1 MARHSVAKTQL
12 IAAKGL
18 VCMSSAA
25 AYSEPTI
32 AGALR
37 NTTKPHFTMPSGA
50 TDCHAHIFGP
60 QSRYAYDPKRR
71 YTPPDALIGDY
82 VGMLTTLGVQRA
94 VLVQPSVYM
103 ADNTALLDGLAEAS
117 IPMRG
122 IAVVGADVTDAELER
137 LHAAGVRGL
146 RLNLRFENGA
156 GADIAPTLARRVAP
170 LGWHLQFRIMS
181 ENYAGVLRMLDDL
194 AVDIVVD
201 HIGQVPAEQGVGG
214 KDFQA
219 LLGLVRTGRVWVK
232 LSAPMRMSLQP
243 MPHPDVTPFVR
254 ELVASAPGQM
264 LWATD
269 WPHTTITTPMPN
281 DGALA
286 DLLLDW
292 IPDEATRRRVLV
304 DNPAARY
311 GF

>member
-1 MARHSVAKTQL
+1 MPLT
-12 IAAKGL
+12 
-18 VCMSSAA
+18 A
-25 AYSEPTI
+25 AYTKPTI
-32 AGALR
+32 LGPLADTIQPQFKMPPGAC
-37 NTTKPHFTMPSGA
+37 
-50 TDCHAHIFGP
+50 DCHAHIFGP

-71 YTPPDALIGDY
+71 YTPPDALITDY
-82 VGMLTTLGVQRA
+82 VRMLTVLGVERA

-103 ADNTALLDGLAEAS
+103 TDNTALLDGLAAAP

-122 IAVVGADVTDAELER
+122 IAVVGADITDRELQHM
-137 LHAAGVRGL
+137 HALGVRGL
-146 RLNLRFENGA
+146 RLNLRFDNGV
-156 GADIAPTLARRVAP
+156 GADIAPALARRIAP

-181 ENYAGVLRMLDDL
+181 ENYASVLRMLDDL

-201 HIGQVPAEQGVGG
+201 HIGQVPIDDGVGG

-219 LLGLVRTGRVWVK
+219 LLELVRTGRVWVK
-232 LSAPMRMSLQP
+232 LSAPMRMSREELP
-243 MPHPDVTPFVR
+243 YADVTPFVR
-254 ELVASAPGQM
+254 ELVATAPGQM

-269 WPHTTITTPMPN
+269 WPHTTIATQMPN

-292 IPDEATRRRVLV
+292 IPDEAVRRRVLV
-304 DNPAARY
+304 DNPAMRY

>member
-1 MARHSVAKTQL
+1 MSVTAVYTK
-12 IAAKGL
+12 
-18 VCMSSAA
+18 
-25 AYSEPTI
+25 PTI
-32 AGALR
+32 PGQI
-37 NTTKPHFTMPSGA
+37 SGA
-50 TDCHAHIFGP
+50 IQPQFEMPPGACDCHAHIFGP
-60 QSRYAYDPKRR
+60 QSRYSYDPKRR
-71 YTPPDALIGDY
+71 YTPPDALITDY
-82 VGMLTTLGVQRA
+82 VRMLTVLGVDRG

-103 ADNTALLDGLAEAS
+103 TDNTALLDGLVES
-117 IPMRG
+117 PIPMRG

-137 LHAAGVRGL
+137 MHVAGVRGL
-146 RLNLRFENGA
+146 RLNLRHDNGV
-156 GADIAPTLARRVAP
+156 GADIAPALARRIAP

-181 ENYAGVLRMLDDL
+181 ENYDSVLRSLDDL

-201 HIGQVPAEQGVGG
+201 HIGQVPIEDGVGG

-219 LLGLVRTGRVWVK
+219 LLKLVRTGRVWVK
-232 LSAPMRMSLQP
+232 LSAPMRMSKQGLP
-243 MPHPDVTPFVR
+243 YADVTPFAR
-254 ELVASAPGQM
+254 ELVATAPSQM

-269 WPHTTITTPMPN
+269 WPHTTITGQMPN

-304 DNPAARY
+304 ENPAKRY

>member
-1 MARHSVAKTQL
+1 
-12 IAAKGL
+12 
-18 VCMSSAA
+18 MSMTAV
-25 AYSEPTI
+25 YTNPTI
-32 AGALR
+32 PGPLR
-37 NTTKPHFTMPSGA
+37 DTARPRITLPPGTC
-50 TDCHAHIFGP
+50 DCHAHIFGP

-82 VGMLTTLGVQRA
+82 VRMLMVLGVERA

-103 ADNTALLDGLAEAS
+103 TDNTALLDGLAEAP

-122 IAVVGADVTDAELER
+122 IAVVGTDVTDAELER
-137 LHAAGVRGL
+137 MHALGVRGL

-156 GADIAPTLARRVAP
+156 GADVAPALARRIAP

-201 HIGQVPAEQGVGG
+201 HIGQVPVDEGVDG

-232 LSAPMRMSLQP
+232 LSAPMRMSRQDVP
-243 MPHPDVTPFVR
+243 YADVTPFVR
-254 ELVASAPGQM
+254 KLVATAPGQM

-269 WPHTTITTPMPN
+269 WPHTTITTGMPN
-281 DGALA
+281 DGDLA
-286 DLLLDW
+286 NLLLDW
-292 IPDEATRRRVLV
+292 IPDEAIRRRILV

>member
-1 MARHSVAKTQL
+1 M
-12 IAAKGL
+12 
-18 VCMSSAA
+18 SAA
-25 AYSEPTI
+25 HYTEPTI
-32 AGALR
+32 AGPIR
-37 NTTKPHFTMPSGA
+37 DTVKPHFTMPPGA

-71 YTPPDALIGDY
+71 YTPPDALITDY
-82 VGMLTTLGVQRA
+82 VRMLTTLGVQRA

-103 ADNTALLDGLAEAS
+103 ADNTALVDGLKES
-117 IPMRG
+117 TIPMRG

-170 LGWHLQFRIMS
+170 LGWHLNFRIMS
-181 ENYAGVLRMLDDL
+181 ENYDHVRRMMETLP
-194 AVDIVVD
+194 VEIVVD
-201 HIGQVPAEQGVGG
+201 HIGQGSVAEGIGG

-232 LSAPMRMSLQP
+232 LSGPMRMSAQP
-243 MPHPDVTPFVR
+243 MPHSDITPFVR
-254 ELVASAPGQM
+254 ELVATAPGQM

-269 WPHTTITTPMPN
+269 WPHTTITTPMAN

-286 DLLLDW
+286 DMLLDW

-304 DNPAARY
+304 DNPAKRY

>member
-1 MARHSVAKTQL
+1 
-12 IAAKGL
+12 
-18 VCMSSAA
+18 MSDGT

-32 AGALR
+32 RGPVR
-37 NTTKPHFTMPSGA
+37 DTQEPRFTLPPGSC
-50 TDCHAHIFGP
+50 DCHAHIFGP
-60 QSRYAYDPKRR
+60 QSRYTYDPKRR
-71 YTPPDALIGDY
+71 YTPPDALLSDY
-82 VGMLTTLGVQRA
+82 VRMLSTLGVQRG

-103 ADNTALLDGLAEAS
+103 TDNAALLDALAEAP
-117 IPMRG
+117 IPLRG
-122 IAVVGADVTDAELER
+122 IAVVRDDVTDTELER
-137 LHAAGVRGL
+137 MHALGVRGL
-146 RLNLRFENGA
+146 RLNLRFANGA
-156 GADIAPTLARRVAP
+156 GADLAPALSRRIAP

-181 ENYAGVLRMLDDL
+181 ENYAEVLRMLDDL
-194 AVDIVVD
+194 AVDLVVD
-201 HIGQVPAEQGVGG
+201 HIGQVPVEQSVEG

-232 LSAPMRMSLQP
+232 LSAPMRMSRRELP
-243 MPHPDVTPFVR
+243 YPDVTPFVR
-254 ELVASAPGQM
+254 ELVATAPGQM

-269 WPHTTITTPMPN
+269 WPHTTIKSAMPN

-286 DLLLDW
+286 DLLLNW

>member
-1 MARHSVAKTQL
+1 MSLTAGFAK
-12 IAAKGL
+12 
-18 VCMSSAA
+18 
-25 AYSEPTI
+25 PTI
-32 AGALR
+32 PGPIQNTVAPQFRMPPGAC
-37 NTTKPHFTMPSGA
+37 
-50 TDCHAHIFGP
+50 DCHAHIFGP

-71 YTPPDALIGDY
+71 YTPPDALITDY
-82 VGMLTTLGVQRA
+82 VRMLTLLGVERG

-103 ADNTALLDGLAEAS
+103 TDNTALLDGLAES
-117 IPMRG
+117 PIPMRG
-122 IAVVGADVTDAELER
+122 IAVVGADVSDAHLEQMNT
-137 LHAAGVRGL
+137 LGVRGL
-146 RLNLRFENGA
+146 RLNLRFDNGV
-156 GADIAPTLARRVAP
+156 GADIAPALARRIAP

-181 ENYAGVLRMLDDL
+181 ENYASVLRMLDDL

-201 HIGQVPAEQGVGG
+201 HIGQVPIEDGVNG

-219 LLGLVRTGRVWVK
+219 LLKLVRTGRVWVK
-232 LSAPMRMSLQP
+232 LSAPMRMSKHELP
-243 MPHPDVTPFVR
+243 YSDVTPFVR
-254 ELVASAPGQM
+254 ELVATVPSQM

-269 WPHTTITTPMPN
+269 WPHTTITNRMPN

-304 DNPAARY
+304 DNPAKRY

>member
-1 MARHSVAKTQL
+1 MSLTAEYAK
-12 IAAKGL
+12 
-18 VCMSSAA
+18 
-25 AYSEPTI
+25 PTI
-32 AGALR
+32 AGPLP
-37 NTTKPHFTMPSGA
+37 NTARPKFKMPPNSC
-50 TDCHAHIFGP
+50 DCHAHVFGP

-71 YTPPDALIGDY
+71 YTPPDAPIGDY
-82 VGMLTTLGVQRA
+82 CRMLGTLGVERA

-103 ADNTALLDGLAEAS
+103 TDNTALIDALKEAPM
-117 IPMRG
+117 PMRG
-122 IAVVGADVTDAELER
+122 IAVVGDTVSDAELER

-146 RLNLRFENGA
+146 RLNLRHNNGV
-156 GADIAPTLARRVAP
+156 GGDSAPALARRIAP

-201 HIGQVPAEQGVGG
+201 HIGQVPVEEGVGG

-219 LLGLVRTGRVWVK
+219 LLGLVRTGRVGVK
-232 LSAPMRMSLQP
+232 LSAPMRMSRQELP
-243 MPHPDVTPFVR
+243 YADVTPFVR
-254 ELVASAPGQM
+254 ELVATAPDQM

-269 WPHTTITTPMPN
+269 WPHTTITSQMPN

-292 IPDEATRRRVLV
+292 IPDEATRKRVLV
-304 DNPAARY
+304 DNPAKRY

>member
-1 MARHSVAKTQL
+1 
-12 IAAKGL
+12 
-18 VCMSSAA
+18 MSLTA
-25 AYSEPTI
+25 AYTKPTI
-32 AGALR
+32 PGPLP
-37 NTTKPHFTMPSGA
+37 NTNRPHFTLPAGA
-50 TDCHAHIFGP
+50 CDCHAHIFGP

-71 YTPPDALIGDY
+71 YTPPDALITDY
-82 VGMLTTLGVQRA
+82 VRMLKVLGVDRA

-103 ADNTALLDGLAEAS
+103 TDNTALLDGLAEAPM
-117 IPMRG
+117 PMRG
-122 IAVVGADVTDAELER
+122 IAVVGDKVSDRELER
-137 LHAAGVRGL
+137 MHALGVRGL
-146 RLNLRFENGA
+146 RLNLRFDNGV
-156 GADIAPTLARRVAP
+156 GADIAPALARLIAP

-181 ENYAGVLRMLDDL
+181 ENYPAVLRMLDDL

-201 HIGQVPAEQGVGG
+201 HIGQVPVDEGVAG

-219 LLGLVRTGRVWVK
+219 MLALVRTGRVWVK
-232 LSAPMRMSLQP
+232 LSGPMRMSREEP
-243 MPHPDVTPFVR
+243 PYADVTPFVR
-254 ELVASAPGQM
+254 ELVAAAPGQM

-269 WPHTTITTPMPN
+269 WPHTTITSCMPN

-304 DNPAARY
+304 DNPARRY